1 MIYIIDGQEVSEEQA
16 MQQAKAM
23 GLDFN
28 TYLSAVGAV
37 LKQGTGESTEQASTQ
52 QVLLVK

>member
-28 TYLSAVGAV
+28 TYLSAVGAT
-37 LKQGTGESTEQASTQ
+37 LKQGGGDGTEQVS
-52 QVLLVK
+52 